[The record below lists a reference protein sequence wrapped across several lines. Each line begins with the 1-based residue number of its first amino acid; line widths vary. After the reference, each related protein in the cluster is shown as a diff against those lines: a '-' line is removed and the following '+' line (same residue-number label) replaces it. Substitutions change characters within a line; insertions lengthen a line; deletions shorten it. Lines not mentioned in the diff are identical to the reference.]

1 MKNNISLTKQRR
13 TLLFNLEKLLEGPM
27 VTLGFIWLVLLILE
41 FTGNSNKTIEAI
53 SLIIWIIFII
63 DFLVKFIL
71 APNKIQFFKT
81 NWLTAISLLIP
92 ALRIFRVFRVVRF
105 VRVFR
110 GTKLIRVISSLN
122 RGMKSLNAT
131 MARRGFSYV
140 MILTLVVILAGS
152 AGMYV
157 FEKDNG
163 GIQSFSEA
171 VWWTVMVVITVG
183 SDYWPKSAEGRVLCI
198 LIAVYGF
205 AVFGYITATLASFFV
220 GRDAEEKDAP
230 IASAAEI
237 EKLKKEIREL
247 SQLLRERKS

>member
-41 FTGNSNKTIEAI
+41 FTGHSNKTIEMI

-63 DFLVKFIL
+63 DFLIKFVL
-71 APNKIQFFKT
+71 APNKLQFFKA

-92 ALRIFRVFRVVRF
+92 ALRIFRVFRVIRV

-110 GTKLIRVISSLN
+110 GTRLIRVISSLN

-157 FEKDNG
+157 FEKDSG
-163 GIQSFSEA
+163 GMQSFGEA

-183 SDYWPKSAEGRVLCI
+183 SDYWPKTAEGRVLCI

-220 GRDAEEKDAP
+220 GRDAEEKNAP
-230 IASAAEI
+230 VASAAEI
-237 EKLKKEIREL
+237 EKLKNEVREL
-247 SQLLRERKS
+247 SRLLRERMS